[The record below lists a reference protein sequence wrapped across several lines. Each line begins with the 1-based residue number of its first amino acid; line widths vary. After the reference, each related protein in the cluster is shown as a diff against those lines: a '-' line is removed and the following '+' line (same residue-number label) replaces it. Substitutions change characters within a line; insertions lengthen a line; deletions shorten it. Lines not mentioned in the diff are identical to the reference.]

1 MSPELLLNVNQRGGT
16 GAACALA
23 VGSCAHPPS
32 SHLIQRWKPLDAAA
46 VGSLTHLLWVN

>member
-1 MSPELLLNVNQRGGT
+1 MSLELLLKVNQRGST

-32 SHLIQRWKPLDAAA
+32 SRLIQRWKPLDAAA
-46 VGSLTHLLWVN
+46 VGPLTHLLWVD